1 MTVAIRDAGVA
12 YGGRSAVKAVN
23 LDAAPGRV
31 LALVGPNGSGK
42 SSLLKAVAGLVAHTG
57 RIDTAVDPASGGL
70 SYMPQSFQ
78 SCAGLTV
85 LEVVLLGGVRS
96 LALQVREE
104 DIEAAAEA
112 LRLLGIGAIAGRA
125 VDQLSGGQRQLVFL
139 AQSLVSGPRV
149 LLLDEPV
156 SALDL
161 RNQLHVLD
169 LVRDVT
175 RTRQLATIIVLH
187 DLTLAARYADEV
199 AVMCDGRLVA
209 IGSAAATL
217 TPERIAATFRVRV
230 ETLTSPGGDLVI
242 HALGAMVSPH
252 QDAAS
257 WRSS

>member
-1 MTVAIRDAGVA
+1 MSVTLRDVGVA
-12 YGGRSAVKAVN
+12 YGGRSAVRSVD
-23 LDAAPGRV
+23 LDAAPGHV

-42 SSLLKAVAGLVAHTG
+42 SSLLKAVASLVPHTG
-57 RIDTAVDPASGGL
+57 RIDTSVEPSSGGL

-78 SCAGLTV
+78 PCAGLTV
-85 LEVVLLGGVRS
+85 LEVVLLGRVRS

-104 DIEAAAEA
+104 DIDAAAQA
-112 LRLLGIGAIAGRA
+112 LRLLGIGPIAGRA

-169 LVRDVT
+169 LVRGVT
-175 RTRQLATIIVLH
+175 HARQLATIIVLH

-199 AVMCDGRLVA
+199 AMMCDGRLVA
-209 IGSAAATL
+209 IGSPAATL
-217 TPERIAATFRVRV
+217 TSDRIAATFRVRV
-230 ETLTSPGGDLVI
+230 ETLTSPGGQLVI
-242 HALGAMVSPH
+242 HPLGAMESPH

-257 WRSS
+257 